1 MDDLWMIRFA
11 LDNVHPRSLGEGA
24 RVAFDR
30 VLNGDALFDAASRD
44 GRRYARLRG
53 DPKTGLHEGTS
64 GNHVKPRTSPSS
76 LRLADASVQRHASPG
91 RESLV
96 QKQKE
101 AAASV

>member
-1 MDDLWMIRFA
+1 MDDLTMIRFA

-24 RVAFDR
+24 LAAFDR
-30 VLNGDALFDAASRD
+30 VLNGDALADAHSRD
-44 GRRYARLRG
+44 GRKYARLRG
-53 DPKTGLHEGTS
+53 DGMIELHEGTS
-64 GNHVKPRTSPSS
+64 GTHLKPRTSPST
-76 LRLADASVQRHASPG
+76 LRLADASVQQDGSLG

>member
-1 MDDLWMIRFA
+1 MDDLWLIRFA

-30 VLNGDALFDAASRD
+30 VLNGDALADADSRD
-44 GRRYARLRG
+44 GRKYARLRG
-53 DPKTGLHEGTS
+53 DGITGLHEGTS
-64 GNHVKPRTSPSS
+64 GTRLKPRTSPAT
-76 LRLADASVQRHASPG
+76 LRLADASVQQDGSRG